1 MPMRFCK
8 FILISLVLTA
18 LISSGALAQD
28 EITTEIIR
36 SRIEQ
41 IQTADDFRIGDA
53 DIASISV
60 LPELYERCNF
70 CLLWD
75 NTTNVDALIQ
85 EIADIGEDG
94 LDPEDYHFAVLK
106 DLYARINESAS
117 PDPAMLADFDL
128 LLTDGLIRLAYHLIF
143 GKIDP
148 EGLDPH
154 WNFAREIDDHDP
166 VDEIEEVLK
175 AGDLEKILNGLRPQH
190 IAYTNL
196 KVALKK
202 YRAVQAA
209 GGWEP
214 IPSGATLKKGISDE
228 KVRLLRKRLS
238 ITGDLVGELVDSSF
252 FDEQLEQA
260 VKRFQIRHRLTAD
273 GIVGKNSL
281 EALNVTVEARI
292 DQIRVNLERAR
303 WVLHALGDKFILI
316 DIAGF
321 QAFFVQEDGIIW
333 ESRVQ
338 VGRPYRR
345 TPVFRSDIKYVVFN
359 PTWTVPPGIL
369 KRDILPAVKK
379 NPNYLK
385 ERNINVIDHQ
395 GNLINQDT
403 MDWSLYPKKRF
414 PYMLRQDP
422 GPDNALGLIKIM
434 FPNKHLVYL
443 HDTPSRA
450 LFEREDRTFSSG
462 CIRVEKPFELAEILL
477 GNPAQWNQE
486 SIKKVIASGKTRTVM
501 LPEHIPVLLLYWTVA
516 VDQDGTVHFKK
527 DPYTRDKAIL
537 EGLEEAFKFR
547 KRPFGKQ
554 RPAL

>member
-1 MPMRFCK
+1 MRFCK

-175 AGDLEKILNGLRPQH
+175 AGDLGKILNGLRPQH

-228 KVRLLRKRLS
+228 GVRLLRKRLS

-385 ERNINVIDHQ
+385 ERNIKVIDHQ

-527 DPYTRDKAIL
+527 DPYARDKAIL

>member
-1 MPMRFCK
+1 MRFCK

-175 AGDLEKILNGLRPQH
+175 AGDLGKILNGLRPQH

-385 ERNINVIDHQ
+385 ERNIKVIDHQ